1 MFGSHKV
8 KIEGELLEKVKQCSD
23 AAGYESIDEFVIHML
38 EKETKKILPPTRA
51 AHRKKK
57 YRNGCAGWGT
67 SSSVGDLLTIRLPV
81 VSQPVSAV
89 NLSLFTSPLAIV
101 IWVSLVVGLVMVVLF
116 GYTSDQKA
124 IGIAKDQLKAH
135 LLAVRLYRDQIPVV
149 MGSYGKILRGTGRYL
164 KLAFMP
170 LLYVIIPITLLM
182 VQIDRYLGQTPIAV
196 NTPFLLTV
204 KLAGN
209 DGLNDVALELPAEI
223 ALTAPAVHIADTS
236 EIVWRLAGA
245 KDGKYEVK
253 INAAGQS
260 ATKAV
265 CIGSDLPRISTVRLR
280 GRFWERLFSSAEPAL
295 PDNSPIEFVSINYPD
310 RDIEIAGYGMNWIW
324 MFFILSMMAG
334 FIFKELL
341 GIKI

>member
-1 MFGSHKV
+1 MTGRFAT
-8 KIEGELLEKVKQCSD
+8 L
-23 AAGYESIDEFVIHML
+23 A
-38 EKETKKILPPTRA
+38 
-51 AHRKKK
+51 
-57 YRNGCAGWGT
+57 
-67 SSSVGDLLTIRLPV
+67 V
-81 VSQPVSAV
+81 VS
-89 NLSLFTSPLAIV
+89 LSLFTSPLAIV
-101 IWVSLVVGLVMVVLF
+101 IWVSLVVGLVIVVLF

-196 NTPFLLTV
+196 HTPFLLTV
-204 KLAGN
+204 KLTRN
-209 DGLNDVALELPAEI
+209 DAPNDVTLDLPAGI
-223 ALTAPAVHIADTS
+223 AMTAPPVHISDGN
-236 EIVWRLAGA
+236 EIVWRLTGS

-253 INAAGQS
+253 IDAGGQS
-260 ATKAV
+260 VTKAV
-265 CIGSDLPRISTVRLR
+265 CVGSDLPRISTVRLR

-295 PDNSPIEFVSINYPD
+295 PENSPIESISVNYPD

-324 MFFILSMMAG
+324 MFFILSMVAG